1 MVYSPQRRHA
11 VSTLTS
17 TAQTLMVLQH
27 LYSPSFLL
35 LALRTLVS
43 IRLTASLGDGSP
55 PKHSLLGSVILL
67 TWVNVTAL
75 VWHLINGPQAGKS
88 LIIDF
93 VGQAGSTSLTRILLL
108 DILIYIIRIIALVTL
123 YIVNNETTLK
133 SDQLPYDDLL
143 LPPDIPKESKE
154 SLRRRKIRKDK
165 WFDVGDE
172 EMWLNEEG
180 EIPQAFS
187 PAPTQS
193 QINDPPLI
201 FSLPFQHLIK
211 LIIHLPHPQPTR
223 AFSGGT
229 PPVTPS
235 IRERP
240 DPPLPPTSSNN
251 VETSTTFVPPNSTST
266 STAALLSV
274 PSASTRILPNTS
286 NSSYPP
292 TNSLTSGTPS
302 HPPPHSSVPRAS
314 TQPFSSTHPL
324 PNIHPPNSEES
335 SDPTYRPNLGQTP
348 NLTHPPNTIHPPDS
362 EQSPDLLTLLGISPS
377 PSHHTPRPEDPEG
390 DVSNFMHYFTGITR
404 SDPSSTDPNPTRRDQ
419 EGQGRGRI
427 PGSYED

>member
-43 IRLTASLGDGSP
+43 IRLTASLGDGTP
-55 PKHSLLGSVILL
+55 PRHSLLGSVILL

-154 SLRRRKIRKDK
+154 SLRRRNIRKDK

-180 EIPQAFS
+180 ESELFDEHVPQAFS
-187 PAPTQS
+187 PAPRQS

-240 DPPLPPTSSNN
+240 DPPLPSTSSNN
-251 VETSTTFVPPNSTST
+251 AGTFTTFIPPNSTPTST
-266 STAALLSV
+266 STLLSV

-292 TNSLTSGTPS
+292 THSLTSTPF
-302 HPPPHSSVPRAS
+302 P
-314 TQPFSSTHPL
+314 STHPL
-324 PNIHPPNSEES
+324 PNIHPPNPEES
-335 SDPTYRPNLGQTP
+335 SDPTYPPNLS
-348 NLTHPPNTIHPPDS
+348 HPPNTIHPPDS

-404 SDPSSTDPNPTRRDQ
+404 SDPSSTNTNPTRRGQ
-419 EGQGRGRI
+419 EGEGRGRI